1 MTLSEAE
8 VMRLRAEVHAA
19 MVARR
24 YDLARAKLQELAQ
37 RSRDTWPGPTP
48 PSLGRD
54 APPRWLREVAAG
66 LLLSLIAAGVV
77 LVGGSG
83 LAEGYLRLF
92 AAGAWLIMFGLGVT
106 ALLVGWRLL
115 RSARD

>member
-1 MTLSEAE
+1 MMLSEAE
-8 VMRLRAEVHAA
+8 AQRLRAEVHAA

-24 YDLARAKLQELAQ
+24 YDLARAKLRELAQ
-37 RSRDTWPGPTP
+37 RSQGTRPGVSPKP
-48 PSLGRD
+48 PPAAAFPPVPRD
-54 APPRWLREVAAG
+54 AGPRWLRQVAAG

-83 LAEGYLRLF
+83 LAEDHLRIF

-106 ALLVGWRLL
+106 VL
-115 RSARD
+115 